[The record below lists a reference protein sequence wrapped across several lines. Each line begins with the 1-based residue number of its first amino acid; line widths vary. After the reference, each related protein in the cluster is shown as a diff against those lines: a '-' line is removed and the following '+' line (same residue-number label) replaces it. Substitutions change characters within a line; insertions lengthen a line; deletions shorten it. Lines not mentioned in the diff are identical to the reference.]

1 MINKNLIFN
10 DKEKFE
16 DWFEKTVGVKPVES
30 EDGVYTTVLAFVA
43 KNAWQ
48 AALASKDE
56 IEPDLSILIT
66 DLGLAVHSVNCL
78 KSENINCLG
87 DLIQCRE
94 LDLLK
99 FPNFGPKALN
109 DVKNVLALKGLTLKL
124 NY

>member
-1 MINKNLIFN
+1 MSENLIFN

-16 DWFEKTVGVKPVES
+16 VWFEKTVGVKPVES

-66 DLGLAVHSVNCL
+66 DLGLTVRSVNCL

-94 LDLLK
+94 RDLLK
-99 FPNFGPKALN
+99 FPNFGRKALN
-109 DVKNVLALKGLTLKL
+109 DVKDVLALKGLTLKL